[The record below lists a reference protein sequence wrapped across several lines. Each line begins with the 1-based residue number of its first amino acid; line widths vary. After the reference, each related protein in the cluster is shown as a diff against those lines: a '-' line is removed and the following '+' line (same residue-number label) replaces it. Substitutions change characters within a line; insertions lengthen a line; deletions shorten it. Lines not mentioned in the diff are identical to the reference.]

1 MDGIRS
7 DLNELW
13 ALALEVWTTS
23 AFGIDVG
30 KLLAAIA
37 VIGVFWVLRGVLT
50 TFGMVYLTS
59 LAKRTKTEWDDEL
72 VLALK
77 PPISMIPIVVGL
89 FFAIDIL
96 NVQDP
101 YSVFATN
108 IIRSAISF
116 VLFWALYRAVRP
128 MSLLLTKM
136 RRVLSTTMVDWLLN
150 TVRGLFFFLG
160 AATILEIWGIKVWPL
175 LTGLGL
181 FGVAVALGA
190 QDLFKNLISGILI
203 LAERRFSPGD
213 WVLVDGVVEGTV
225 EKINFRSTTIRRFDK
240 APVQVPNASLSDTA
254 VTNFSHMTHRRIYWI
269 IGVEYRTS
277 VAQLQAIRQ
286 DIEDYVLGNEDFAQ
300 PPAVATFVRIV
311 EFNDSSI
318 DIMLYCFTRTTDWG
332 RWLEIKEQLAFAIK
346 DIVERHGTAFAFP
359 SRSVYVESVP
369 GADRASVFVPP
380 QDGEASAVP
389 GPAAS
394 GGGVPG

>member
-1 MDGIRS
+1 MDELLA

-13 ALALEVWTTS
+13 ALVLEVWTAS

-30 KLLAAIA
+30 KLLAAIG
-37 VIGVFWVLRGVLT
+37 VLGVFWVLRGVLT
-50 TFGMVYLTS
+50 NVGMVYLLN
-59 LAKRTKTEWDDEL
+59 LAKRTETLWDDEL

-96 NVQDP
+96 NIQEP

-108 IIRSAISF
+108 IIRSAIGF
-116 VLFWALYRAVRP
+116 VLFWALFRAVKP
-128 MSLLLTKM
+128 MSLLLPKM

-277 VAQLQAIRQ
+277 VAQLRAIRQ
-286 DIEDYVLGNEDFAQ
+286 DIEDYVLENADFAQ

-346 DIVERHGTAFAFP
+346 DIVERHGSAFAFP

-369 GADRASVFVPP
+369 GADRADVFVPP
-380 QDGEASAVP
+380 QEGDAGA
-389 GPAAS
+389 GPAAGAAS
-394 GGGVPG
+394 G